1 MIILREPTTFDS
13 VAHGDVAWVAEESKE
28 ENLDAREV
36 YVQKPYDNSR
46 ARVELETSLRSQL
59 SMVRERESAVE
70 QTCTH
75 NDNIYNTEAKY

>member
-13 VAHGDVAWVAEESKE
+13 VAHGDVARVAEESKE

-46 ARVELETSLRSQL
+46 ARVETSLRSQL